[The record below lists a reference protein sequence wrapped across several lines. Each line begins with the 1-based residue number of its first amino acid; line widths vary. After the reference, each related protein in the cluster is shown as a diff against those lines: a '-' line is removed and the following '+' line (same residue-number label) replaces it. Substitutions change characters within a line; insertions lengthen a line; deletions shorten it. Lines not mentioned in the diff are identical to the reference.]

1 MGYYKHYG
9 SDNHDESYGRYDHE
23 DHDESHEYDD
33 HDDDHDESHEHKH
46 RNDHD
51 ESYERNDH
59 DDDDDHDDDESHEHE
74 HRNDHDESHER
85 NDHDNGSDEVIVVGG
100 QTYTETSDDI
110 YVSASGDTIT
120 EDHNGHDESYD
131 ATFVTEVMSASNV
144 SQYDIEHDVMR
155 FTTDKDIQ
163 MTGSSVDMHDFNAI
177 IGHIVGAETLS
188 SKGQIAADVDGNGAI
203 DIQDAVQVLLQ
214 IWSGEEPN
222 ELALVGASDVN
233 TAELI
238 VIGDVDSS
246 LEYMDIIA

>member
-33 HDDDHDESHEHKH
+33 HDDHDEYDDHDDHD
-46 RNDHD
+46 DHD

-59 DDDDDHDDDESHEHE
+59 DESY
-74 HRNDHDESHER
+74 ER

-188 SKGQIAADVDGNGAI
+188 AKGQIAADVDGNGAI

>member
-1 MGYYKHYG
+1 
-9 SDNHDESYGRYDHE
+9 
-23 DHDESHEYDD
+23 
-33 HDDDHDESHEHKH
+33 
-46 RNDHD
+46 
-51 ESYERNDH
+51 
-59 DDDDDHDDDESHEHE
+59 
-74 HRNDHDESHER
+74 
-85 NDHDNGSDEVIVVGG
+85 
-100 QTYTETSDDI
+100 
-110 YVSASGDTIT
+110 
-120 EDHNGHDESYD
+120 
-131 ATFVTEVMSASNV
+131 MSASNV

-177 IGHIVGAETLS
+177 IGHIVGTETLS
-188 SKGQIAADVDGNGAI
+188 AKGQIAADVDGNGAI

-246 LEYMDIIA
+246 LEYMDIIAWLLKAVSLVAWTRATRSAIYG

>member
-1 MGYYKHYG
+1 MGYYNHYG

-33 HDDDHDESHEHKH
+33 HDDHDDHDDDHDESHEHKHRNDHDESYERNHHDDDDDDDDDDDHDDHDDDESHEHKH

-59 DDDDDHDDDESHEHE
+59 DDDDDHDDHDDDESHEHE
-74 HRNDHDESHER
+74 HRKDHDESHER
-85 NDHDNGSDEVIVVGG
+85 NDHDEVIVVGG

-110 YVSASGDTIT
+110 YVSASDDTIT

-188 SKGQIAADVDGNGAI
+188 SKGQIAADVDGNGGY
-203 DIQDAVQVLLQ
+203 LPLR
-214 IWSGEEPN
+214 G
-222 ELALVGASDVN
+222 
-233 TAELI
+233 
-238 VIGDVDSS
+238 
-246 LEYMDIIA
+246 